1 MKKIIEH
8 INKTLD
14 RVGNGVEIYLGAL
27 TETQIKK
34 LQKHF
39 KMTKAYMGYWKFEK
53 ISKQA

>member
-1 MKKIIEH
+1 MKKIINH

-14 RVGNGVEIYLGAL
+14 RLGNNVQIYLGAL

-39 KMTKAYMGYWKFEK
+39 KVKSAYMGYWQFEK
-53 ISKQA
+53 L